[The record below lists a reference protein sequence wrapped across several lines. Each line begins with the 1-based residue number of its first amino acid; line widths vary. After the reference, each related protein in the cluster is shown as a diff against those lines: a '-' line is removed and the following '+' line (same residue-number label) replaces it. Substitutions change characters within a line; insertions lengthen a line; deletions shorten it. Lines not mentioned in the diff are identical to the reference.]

1 MENLSELLK
10 LTSPETFIQNWNTYE
25 DTSSIGKVTKLDK
38 NYKSEYDLE
47 YNYEKIETFDYIY
60 YFEKYDTYIAINM
73 NYDSY
78 SDEGSYEYE
87 EVIPITKTITIFESK
102 NPQEKI
108 KISVKREIKDDENE
122 DDENDNSFDPVIEG
136 SVDSDYDDIPF

>member
-1 MENLSELLK
+1 METLLELLK
-10 LTSPETFIQNWNTYE
+10 SISPEIFIQNWNTYE
-25 DTSSIGKVTKLDK
+25 NTSPIGKIIKLDK

-60 YFEKYDTYIAINM
+60 YFEKYNKYIAINM

-78 SDEGSYEYE
+78 SDEGSYEYD

-108 KISVKREIKDDENE
+108 KVNFKREI
-122 DDENDNSFDPVIEG
+122 ENDEDEEIENNDPVIEG
-136 SVDSDYDDIPF
+136 PLENDNYDDIPF